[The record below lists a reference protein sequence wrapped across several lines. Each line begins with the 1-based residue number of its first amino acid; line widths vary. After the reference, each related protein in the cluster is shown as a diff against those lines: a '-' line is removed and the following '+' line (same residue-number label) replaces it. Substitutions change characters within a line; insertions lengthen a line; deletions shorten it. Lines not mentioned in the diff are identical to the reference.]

1 MSHRYIKGL
10 NICRLYTLDILV
22 IGRMTKT
29 SGGGCTETDAQ
40 LGMIKNALLFFV
52 HLFM

>member
-10 NICRLYTLDILV
+10 NMCRLYTLDILV
-22 IGRMTKT
+22 TGRMTKN
-29 SGGGCTETDAQ
+29 SGGGCTDTDAQ